1 LINRNLISICFFS
14 FVISQDVLQ
23 LNQIQIIKDIYYNKI
38 DQSIVNGKIYFKNNG
53 NNIYLGYIIE
63 GKKNGKWLEVY
74 SNGNRKGQ
82 FVYKNGLLNG
92 AYTIWYK
99 NNVKGEYGFY
109 KNDKKDRLI
118 IKWDQQGKKYS
129 SATFKDGFYHGKII
143 FYEPSEEV
151 KYEGIY
157 HEGKCIEGIK
167 KGFRHR
173 GRFINPV
180 YEEYKNSELIKLKW
194 LDKEDKVF
202 QITDCLNNNC
212 N

>member
-1 LINRNLISICFFS
+1 MINRNLITLCFFS
-14 FVISQDVLQ
+14 FVFSQEVLQ
-23 LNQIQIIKDIYYNKI
+23 LNQIQIIKDIYYKKV

-53 NNIYLGYIIE
+53 NNIFLGDING
-63 GKKNGKWLEVY
+63 GKKNGEWLELY

-82 FVYKNGLLNG
+82 FIYKNGFLNG
-92 AYTIWYK
+92 PYTLWYK
-99 NNVKGEYGFY
+99 NDIKGEYGFY

-129 SATFKDGFYHGKII
+129 SVTFKDGLYHGKII
-143 FYEPSEEV
+143 FYKPNGDV
-151 KYEGIY
+151 KYESIY
-157 HEGKCIEGIK
+157 HEGKCLEGIK
-167 KGFRHR
+167 KGFRHK

-194 LDKEDKVF
+194 LDKEDKVI
-202 QITDCLNNNC
+202 QITNCLNNNC